1 MALPF
6 SLIMTSSESQWWIGI
21 VAPTIA
27 SWIPHATTVKDIAIL
42 FSSWF
47 ENVTW
52 PNGWEAIP
60 SWTFLAETWIWPEQ
74 YWAMK
79 RIDDIVDYVDGLD
92 ESLQEEILDWY
103 KNFLT
108 HKDLADMYLS
118 ELYNQYPDI
127 AEKAIGKWL
136 RKVMGD
142 ETARE
147 LATEHRVE
155 NWKRNAKDRDMS
167 AIAAKWAAAI
177 AKIYWWSDY
186 FSENAQK
193 WVKARWLVP
202 RSKEEIVLVD
212 QIIKNQTKRDRMIIA
227 NKLNQEYHWWR
238 DIRTNKSVMNM
249 VDKTKRRTKTQ

>member
-79 RIDDIVDYVDGLD
+79 RIDDIVDYLDGLNP
-92 ESLQEEILDWY
+92 SLQEEILDWY

-118 ELYNQYPDI
+118 DLYNQYPDI

-136 RKVMGD
+136 RKTMWEEEAQRVA
-142 ETARE
+142 TA
-147 LATEHRVE
+147 HRVE
-155 NWKRNAKDRDMS
+155 NWKRNAEGRDM
-167 AIAAKWAAAI
+167 IGLWAKWAAAI
-177 AKIYWWSDY
+177 AEIYAWTDHLA
-186 FSENAQK
+186 EAGRK
-193 WVKARWLVP
+193 WALARWATLWT
-202 RSKEEIVLVD
+202 KEEKLLVQKMIKWQAKKNRVEIAQRLNSD
-212 QIIKNQTKRDRMIIA
+212 FHASQII
-227 NKLNQEYHWWR
+227 
-238 DIRTNKSVMNM
+238 RTHTSVMNM
-249 VDKTKRRTKTQ
+249 VDKANRRKK

>member
-27 SWIPHATTVKDIAIL
+27 DWMPQATTANDIATL

-47 ENVTW
+47 ENATW
-52 PNGWEAIP
+52 PSGGETIP
-60 SWTFLAETWIWPEQ
+60 WWTFLAETWIWPEQ

-155 NWKRNAKDRDMS
+155 SRELKKKCKRSWYVCNSGEMSSSYSKDLLM
-167 AIAAKWAAAI
+167 KWLLFR
-177 AKIYWWSDY
+177 KC
-186 FSENAQK
+186 
-193 WVKARWLVP
+193 
-202 RSKEEIVLVD
+202 SKVS
-212 QIIKNQTKRDRMIIA
+212 Q
-227 NKLNQEYHWWR
+227 
-238 DIRTNKSVMNM
+238 S
-249 VDKTKRRTKTQ
+249 